1 MERLPTLTE
10 ELERK
15 TVEVLEKR
23 MSQFEN
29 NEINGNEMHLVAKTA
44 WDIVSGLVSS
54 DISEMCAQAA
64 EEGRAGRLH
73 RYFVGK
79 SGAVR
84 VSWSANG
91 DLFFIERISKDMKFD
106 QREKTTNPGEATEG
120 VLKFVAKLIEA
131 GYVEM

>member
-64 EEGRAGRLH
+64 EEGRAGKLH

-91 DLFFIERISKDMKFD
+91 NSFDIVRISKDMKFD
-106 QREKTTNPGEATEG
+106 QREKTTNPGEAAEG
-120 VLKFVAKLIEA
+120 VSQFAAKLIEA